1 MNEALRR
8 ALTSPPK
15 PHSAMKLGRRKAK
28 ASRKASFGDLVNPS
42 QGRND
47 YRYHRYRHRDDSDFA
62 LVGRLLYVVPIPDPF
77 GQAVV
82 VHEVIFLLSVAP
94 ANESAHLLLKRARLD
109 EILDRTAAFRLRP

>member
-1 MNEALRR
+1 MATLVI
-8 ALTSPPK
+8 
-15 PHSAMKLGRRKAK
+15 
-28 ASRKASFGDLVNPS
+28 LVNPS

-47 YRYHRYRHRDDSDFA
+47 YRYYRYRYSDDSGFA
-62 LVGRLLYVVPIPDPF
+62 LFGRSPYVVPIPDPF